1 MKVKKGLSLFDI
13 ILSAACLAPVLAGA
27 LFYAKLPE
35 DLAVHFRSGLDAD
48 SFVNKNVFL
57 FAVPVIFAL
66 LEMGSIAARA
76 VKDPLHADV
85 VWLKLLLPAI
95 DYFLFFIVIGNA
107 LGVLRDPGF
116 IVCAVF
122 AYLMLL
128 AGAVIPRIGKTP
140 NWVLK
145 VLPTLKNG
153 AVLFKTREAAGT
165 AWVCASAILMAVSF
179 LGSLAAP
186 FAVILLCLMFPAIY
200 SVAAYHS
207 EYGGADK

>member
-1 MKVKKGLSLFDI
+1 MKVKKGFSLLDI
-13 ILSAACLAPVLAGA
+13 VLSAACLAPVLTGA

-48 SFVNKNVFL
+48 SFVNKDVFL

-66 LEMGSIAARA
+66 LEIGSIAARA

-145 VLPTLKNG
+145 VLPTLKNST
-153 AVLFKTREAAGT
+153 VLFKTQEAAGT
-165 AWVCASAILMAVSF
+165 AWVCASGILMAVSF

-186 FAVILLCLMFPAIY
+186 FAMILLCLMFPAIY

-207 EYGGADK
+207 EYGGAAK

>member
-48 SFVNKNVFL
+48 SFVNKDVFL

-140 NWVLK
+140 NQILK
-145 VLPTLKNG
+145 MLPTLKNST
-153 AVLFKTREAAGT
+153 VLFKTREAAGT
-165 AWVCASAILMAVSF
+165 AWVCGSGILMAVSF

-207 EYGGADK
+207 EYGGVAK

>member
-1 MKVKKGLSLFDI
+1 MKVKKGFSLLDI
-13 ILSAACLAPVLAGA
+13 VLSAVCLAPVLAGA

-66 LEMGSIAARA
+66 LEIGSIAARA

-153 AVLFKTREAAGT
+153 AVLFKTQEAAGT

-207 EYGGADK
+207 EYSGADK

>member
-85 VWLKLLLPAI
+85 VRLKLLLPAI

-122 AYLMLL
+122 SFLMLM
-128 AGAVIPRIGKTP
+128 ATGIPRIGKTP
-140 NWVLK
+140 NQILK
-145 VLPTLKNG
+145 MLPTLKNST
-153 AVLFKTREAAGT
+153 VLFKTREAAGT

-207 EYGGADK
+207 EYSGADN

>member
-13 ILSAACLAPVLAGA
+13 ILSAACLAPVLTGA

-122 AYLMLL
+122 SFLMLM
-128 AGAVIPRIGKTP
+128 AVGIPRIGKTP
-140 NWVLK
+140 NLILK
-145 VLPTLKNG
+145 MLPTLKNST
-153 AVLFKTREAAGT
+153 VLFKTREAAGT

>member
-13 ILSAACLAPVLAGA
+13 VLSAVCLAPVLAGA

-66 LEMGSIAARA
+66 LEIGSIAARA

-145 VLPTLKNG
+145 VLPTLKNST
-153 AVLFKTREAAGT
+153 VLFKTQEAAGT
-165 AWVCASAILMAVSF
+165 AWVCASGILMAVSF

-207 EYGGADK
+207 EYGGAAK

>member
-1 MKVKKGLSLFDI
+1 MF
-13 ILSAACLAPVLAGA
+13 
-27 LFYAKLPE
+27 
-35 DLAVHFRSGLDAD
+35 
-48 SFVNKNVFL
+48 FL

-66 LEMGSIAARA
+66 LEIGSIAARA

-153 AVLFKTREAAGT
+153 AVLFKTQEAAGT
-165 AWVCASAILMAVSF
+165 AWVCASGILMAVSF

-207 EYGGADK
+207 EYGGAAK

>member
-1 MKVKKGLSLFDI
+1 MKVKKGFSLFDI

-48 SFVNKNVFL
+48 SFINKNVFL

-85 VWLKLLLPAI
+85 VWLKLLLPVV

-122 AYLMLL
+122 SFLMLMA
-128 AGAVIPRIGKTP
+128 AGIPRIGKTP
-140 NWVLK
+140 NLILK
-145 VLPTLKNG
+145 VLPTLKNST
-153 AVLFKTREAAGT
+153 VLFKTREAAGT

-186 FAVILLCLMFPAIY
+186 FAMILLCLMFPAIY

-207 EYGGADK
+207 EYSGADK

>member
-13 ILSAACLAPVLAGA
+13 ILSAACLAPVLTGA

-122 AYLMLL
+122 SFLMLMA
-128 AGAVIPRIGKTP
+128 AGIPRIGKTP
-140 NWVLK
+140 NLILK
-145 VLPTLKNG
+145 MLPTLKNST
-153 AVLFKTREAAGT
+153 VLFKTREAAGT

-179 LGSLAAP
+179 L
-186 FAVILLCLMFPAIY
+186 
-200 SVAAYHS
+200 
-207 EYGGADK
+207 

>member
-66 LEMGSIAARA
+66 LEIGSIAARA

-153 AVLFKTREAAGT
+153 DVLFKTQEAAGT

-207 EYGGADK
+207 EYGGAAK

>member
-27 LFYAKLPE
+27 LFYVKLPE

-145 VLPTLKNG
+145 MLPTLKNST
-153 AVLFKTREAAGT
+153 VLFKTREAAGT
-165 AWVCASAILMAVSF
+165 VWVCASAILMAVSF

-186 FAVILLCLMFPAIY
+186 FAMILLCLMFPAIY

-207 EYGGADK
+207 EYGGAAK

>member
-1 MKVKKGLSLFDI
+1 MKVKKGFSLLDI
-13 ILSAACLAPVLAGA
+13 VLSAVCLAPVLAGA

-48 SFVNKNVFL
+48 SFVNKDVFL
-57 FAVPVIFAL
+57 CAVPVIFAL
-66 LEMGSIAARA
+66 LEIGSIAARA

-85 VWLKLLLPAI
+85 VWLKLLFPAI

-140 NWVLK
+140 NLILK
-145 VLPTLKNG
+145 MLPTLKNST
-153 AVLFKTREAAGT
+153 VLFKTREAAGT

-207 EYGGADK
+207 EYGGAAK

>member
-13 ILSAACLAPVLAGA
+13 VLSAVCLAPVLAGA

-207 EYGGADK
+207 EYGGAAK

>member
-48 SFVNKNVFL
+48 SFVNKDVFL

-153 AVLFKTREAAGT
+153 DVLFKTQEAAGT

-207 EYGGADK
+207 EYGGAAK

>member
-13 ILSAACLAPVLAGA
+13 VLSAVCLAPVLAGA

-66 LEMGSIAARA
+66 LEIGSIAARA

-207 EYGGADK
+207 EYGGAAK

>member
-48 SFVNKNVFL
+48 SFVNKDVFL

-66 LEMGSIAARA
+66 LEIGSIAARA

-140 NWVLK
+140 NQILK
-145 VLPTLKNG
+145 MLPTLKNST
-153 AVLFKTREAAGT
+153 VLFKTREAAGT
-165 AWVCASAILMAVSF
+165 AWVCASGILMAVSF

-186 FAVILLCLMFPAIY
+186 FAMIVLCLMFRAIY

-207 EYGGADK
+207 EYSGADK

>member
-13 ILSAACLAPVLAGA
+13 ILSAVCLAPVLAGA

-66 LEMGSIAARA
+66 LEIGSIAARA

-140 NWVLK
+140 NQILK
-145 VLPTLKNG
+145 MLPTLKNST
-153 AVLFKTREAAGT
+153 VLFKTQEAAGT
-165 AWVCASAILMAVSF
+165 AWVCASGILMAVSF

-186 FAVILLCLMFPAIY
+186 FAMILLCLMFPGIY

-207 EYGGADK
+207 EYGGAAK

>member
-122 AYLMLL
+122 AYLML
-128 AGAVIPRIGKTP
+128 
-140 NWVLK
+140 
-145 VLPTLKNG
+145 
-153 AVLFKTREAAGT
+153 
-165 AWVCASAILMAVSF
+165 
-179 LGSLAAP
+179 
-186 FAVILLCLMFPAIY
+186 
-200 SVAAYHS
+200 
-207 EYGGADK
+207 

>member
-48 SFVNKNVFL
+48 SFVNKDVFL

-140 NWVLK
+140 NLILK

-179 LGSLAAP
+179 LGSLVAP

-207 EYGGADK
+207 EYGGAAK